1 MLEQAINAPEPEA
14 TFEESE
20 AKFDFDTQFQRKIG
34 ALILRDSS
42 FADKVKDAI
51 KPEYFTE
58 DAVASVIALI
68 QEHQKTYRSIPDHT
82 LLPSVIKDGIARKL
96 IRDDQRVD
104 VVKFVSE
111 ALKADLSGVEY
122 VSSKVNSFVRHQ
134 AIEQAMVQ
142 AIPLLQKGEFDKIAK
157 IMESA
162 TKAGIN
168 DNGGFYDYWAE
179 IDNRTAV
186 RHDQLAGRIVTNGIS
201 SGYST
206 LDAYL
211 YHKGWGRKELS
222 CIMGPAKSGKS
233 LSLGDFTKNASMLG
247 FNTAYFSLE
256 VSSTII
262 SNRLDAAIADTAMRE
277 LYKDPDEVSRR
288 IKAAQAKAG
297 ALIMKDYASGTMKPS
312 MLHRALEDMRKEGII
327 IDLCA
332 VDYADIMAA
341 EYRSDNQIENLRTI
355 YIDLRAL
362 AFEFD
367 LAMLT
372 ATQTNRDGAK
382 AVTAKATDVGDD
394 WNKARTVDILIGLN
408 ATDEEKK
415 DGEARLYWALSR
427 NTEDG
432 FTLRIKQ
439 NREKM
444 QFLTAVLGK
453 E

>member
-1 MLEQAINAPEPEA
+1 MLEAAINNPEPDA
-14 TFEESE
+14 LDFDVE
-20 AKFDFDTQFQRKIG
+20 AKFDFDSQFQRKIG
-34 ALILRDSS
+34 TLILRDSV
-42 FADKVKDAI
+42 FADKVKGSVR
-51 KPEYFTE
+51 PEYFTE
-58 DAVASVIALI
+58 DAVAAVVGVI
-68 QEHQKTYRSIPDHT
+68 QDYQKTYRGIPDKT
-82 LLPSVIKDGIARKL
+82 LLPSVIKDAIDRKI
-96 IRDDQRVD
+96 IRDDQRTD
-104 VVKFVSE
+104 VVRFLQESLTADVGGHDYV
-111 ALKADLSGVEY
+111 ALK
-122 VSSKVNSFVRHQ
+122 VNDFVKHQ
-134 AIEQAMVQ
+134 AFEQAM
-142 AIPLLQKGEFDKIAK
+142 IKSLPLLEKRDFAKIAK
-157 IMESA
+157 IMEEA
-162 TKAGIN
+162 MKAGIN
-168 DNGGFYDYWAE
+168 DQGSFYDFWGE

-186 RHDQLAGRIVTNGIS
+186 RHDELAGRIVKNGITT
-201 SGYST
+201 GYST

-211 YHKGWGRKELS
+211 YHHGWGRKELS

-233 LSLGDFTKNASMLG
+233 LSLGDFTKNASMKG

-256 VSSTII
+256 VSSQII

-277 LYKDPDEVSRR
+277 LYKDPDEVGRR
-288 IKAAQAKAG
+288 LKAAQANAG
-297 ALIMKDYASGTMKPS
+297 ALIMKDFASGTMKPS
-312 MLHRALEDMRKEGII
+312 MLYRAIEDMRKEGII
-327 IDLCA
+327 LDLCA

-355 YIDLRAL
+355 YIDLRAI